1 MEEEKIKKMEN
12 GFQVKYG
19 GGNFMIEFFNKE
31 EEDYNTMLLL
41 IAFFNK
47 YKSEEQIKRLYNL
60 LFVTLFETTLNDE
73 ENWRRFKTMFKAI
86 RDARNHKE

>member
-1 MEEEKIKKMEN
+1 MEEDKIKKMEN

-19 GGNFMIEFFNKE
+19 GGHFMIEFFNKE

-60 LFVTLFETTLNDE
+60 LFVTLFETTLNDQ
-73 ENWRRFKTMFKAI
+73 ENWLKFKKMYKAI

>member
-31 EEDYNTMLLL
+31 KEDYNTMLLL

-73 ENWRRFKTMFKAI
+73 ENWRRFKKMFKAI

>member
-1 MEEEKIKKMEN
+1 MEEEKKKKMVS

-19 GGNFMIEFFNKE
+19 DGNFMIEFFNKE

-60 LFVTLFETTLNDE
+60 LFVTLFETTLKDP
-73 ENWRRFKTMFKAI
+73 ENWNRFKKMYKAI

>member
-19 GGNFMIEFFNKE
+19 GGNFMIEFFNK
-31 EEDYNTMLLL
+31 
-41 IAFFNK
+41 

-60 LFVTLFETTLNDE
+60 LFVTLFETTLNDQD
-73 ENWRRFKTMFKAI
+73 NWLRFKKMYKAI
-86 RDARNHKE
+86 KDARNHKE

>member
-1 MEEEKIKKMEN
+1 MEEEKIKKMGN

-19 GGNFMIEFFNKE
+19 GGNFKIEFFNKE

-73 ENWRRFKTMFKAI
+73 ENWRRFKKMFKAI